1 MKGRKAQV
9 LKALQNA
16 NGQWVGGPALCNQA
30 VGGSEGLRRLRELR
44 ELGYVIH
51 KKKLPKQNYYSYK
64 LEREVNDS
72 QR

>member
-1 MKGRKAQV
+1 MRLTGRKAQV
-9 LKALQNA
+9 LKVLQNA
-16 NGQWVGGPALCNQA
+16 EGEWVGGPALCNQA

-64 LEREVNDS
+64 LEREVND
-72 QR
+72 R